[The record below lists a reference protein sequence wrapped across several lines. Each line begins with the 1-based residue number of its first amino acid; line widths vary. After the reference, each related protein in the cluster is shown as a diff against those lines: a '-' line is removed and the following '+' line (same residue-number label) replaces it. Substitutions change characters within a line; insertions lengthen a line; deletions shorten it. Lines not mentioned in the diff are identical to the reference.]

1 MIETSDGQPTMI
13 ETRDGQPMAEIT
25 PAPTAPAPTRPAA
38 AAEEERFLL
47 PVYAQAAIEPV
58 SGRGVWLRTRDG
70 RELLDFYGGHAVA
83 LLGYAHPRLL
93 GALGRQAEELFF
105 QSNVVPL
112 AGRARAARRLVEVGP
127 AGLTHAFLVNS
138 GAEANEN
145 ALRLALR
152 RTGRG
157 HVVALT
163 GAFHGRTAAAAA

>member
-1 MIETSDGQPTMI
+1 MVTTVPAT
-13 ETRDGQPMAEIT
+13 T
-25 PAPTAPAPTRPAA
+25 PIPDLAA
-38 AAEEERFLL
+38 ARDEARFLL
-47 PVYAQAAIEPV
+47 PAYVQTAIEPV
-58 SGRGVWLRTRDG
+58 AGRGVMLRTRDG

-93 GALGRQAEELFF
+93 AALARQAEELFF

-112 AGRARAARRLVEVGP
+112 AVRARAARRLVEFGP
-127 AGLTHAFLVNS
+127 AGLSHAFLVNS

-163 GAFHGRTAAAAA
+163 GAFHGRTAAAAAVTHGA